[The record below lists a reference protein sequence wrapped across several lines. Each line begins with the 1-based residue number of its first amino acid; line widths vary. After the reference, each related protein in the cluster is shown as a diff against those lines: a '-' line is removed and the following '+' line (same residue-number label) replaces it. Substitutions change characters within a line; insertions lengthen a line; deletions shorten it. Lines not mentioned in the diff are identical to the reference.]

1 MAAGDTSVGSTP
13 SGIEN
18 SMREEEDLI
27 VWASN
32 EMIHH
37 LPPEELERFA
47 ALEQEMSSL
56 KAEMQAL
63 YQTARD
69 RKLTDWQEPTD
80 AEELAILEQ
89 FPADERDAI
98 AQMYPGELKQIA
110 ELGRRLGTAMIKQGE
125 MIRDSGQAEL

>member
-1 MAAGDTSVGSTP
+1 MK
-13 SGIEN
+13 
-18 SMREEEDLI
+18 EEEEFI

-63 YQTARD
+63 YQAVRD
-69 RKLTDWQEPTD
+69 RKLTDWQELTD
-80 AEELAILEQ
+80 AEELAFLEQ
-89 FPADERDAI
+89 LPADGRAFLEHFPADERAAI
-98 AQMYPGELKQIA
+98 LQMDREEFVQLKA
-110 ELGRRLGTAMIKQGE
+110 LGRRRAAARLKH
-125 MIRDSGQAEL
+125 AEIMRAHADDL

>member
-1 MAAGDTSVGSTP
+1 MT
-13 SGIEN
+13 
-18 SMREEEDLI
+18 EEDDLV

-63 YQTARD
+63 CQAVRE
-69 RKLTDWQEPTD
+69 RKLADWQEPTD
-80 AEELAILEQ
+80 AEALAFLEQ
-89 FPADERDAI
+89 LPAGGRAFLEHFSADERYVI
-98 AQMYPGELKQIA
+98 LQMDREEFGQLA
-110 ELGRRLGTAMIKQGE
+110 ALGRRRAAARLKHAKIM
-125 MIRDSGQAEL
+125 RDYAAEL